1 MSRDAP
7 VAVPGDEAS
16 FTGERFLPQCSG
28 EIAYEHWHRYAFA
41 RALAA
46 GKTVLDVASGEGYG
60 AALLASVAT
69 RVQGVDIDGET
80 VDRASRKYSA
90 LANLSFVPASCTALP
105 FADRSFDLIV
115 SFETIEHID
124 AGAQVRMLAE
134 FDRLLVPDGML
145 ILSSPNKAEYSDA
158 RGTRN
163 EFHVHELYREELAR
177 LLASHFTSTRWFSQ
191 RIQSWSGIWSETQMP
206 GPVEALCV
214 DRDKIG
220 AYGAP
225 PALYYIVMAGRSEA
239 ALSRAM
245 PRGSMLTDRD
255 DSVTKRF
262 ETAVGQ
268 LIEQYKLAD
277 REAGHVSHLEDIIG
291 QREQA
296 IERQEAHVRHLERLV
311 SARDEVIGQL
321 QAAIAAGQ
329 EQTTALQKDV
339 DRLRSV
345 NLDQQSNIDVQ
356 QRRIVRLT
364 DALRRAYSWRWWLR
378 YPLSRA
384 RGERPPL
391 E

>member
-60 AALLASVAT
+60 TALLSSVAA
-69 RVQGVDIDGET
+69 RVRGVDIDRQTIE
-80 VDRASRKYSA
+80 RASRKYSA
-90 LANLSFVPASCTALP
+90 LANVSFVQASCTALP
-105 FADRSFDLIV
+105 FGDRSFDLIV

-124 AGAQVRMLAE
+124 AVAQVRMLAE
-134 FDRLLVPDGML
+134 FDRLLAPDGML
-145 ILSSPNKAEYSDA
+145 VLSSPNKTEYSDV

-177 LLASHFTSTRWFSQ
+177 LLASHFTCTRWFSQ
-191 RIQSWSGIWSETQMP
+191 RIQSWSGIWSETPMP

-220 AYGAP
+220 PYGAP
-225 PALYYIVMAGRSEA
+225 KALYYLVVAGRSEA
-239 ALSRAM
+239 ALPGTLPRA
-245 PRGSMLTDRD
+245 SMLTDRD
-255 DSVTKRF
+255 DSVTRRF

-268 LIEQYKLAD
+268 LIEQYKVAD
-277 REAGHVSHLEDIIG
+277 REAGHVVHLEDIV
-291 QREQA
+291 RERDEA

-311 SARDEVIGQL
+311 SERDGVIGQL

-329 EQTTALQKDV
+329 EQATALQKDV
-339 DRLRSV
+339 DRMRSV
-345 NLDQQSNIDVQ
+345 NLDQQSNFDVQ
-356 QRRIVRLT
+356 QRRIVHLT
-364 DALRRAYSWRWWLR
+364 DTLRRAYSWRWWLR
-378 YPLSRA
+378 FPLIRA
-384 RGERPPL
+384 RGQRPPL
-391 E
+391 